1 MNLDGQT
8 YESLTAN
15 FTWRIPP
22 RYNIGVDVC
31 DKWADG
37 SGRLALIYE
46 DAEGNPTR
54 YTFDELKSLS
64 DRFANALLASGAQR
78 GDRIGIFL
86 SQSIETAIAHLAAY
100 KAGMVAVPLFALF
113 GVDAIE
119 HRLSDSGAVALI
131 TDNAGVQKTD
141 EIRNALPT
149 LRNIFNVDIESDSD
163 SNKQQPAARSFWQ
176 ALNTASPDFTPAD
189 TAADDPA
196 IIIYTSGTTG
206 KPKGALHAHRVLL
219 GHLPGVELSQQGF
232 PAHATLMWT
241 PADWAWIGGLFD
253 VLLPSWHH
261 GIPVLA
267 RRFAKF
273 DGHAAFDLMARHAV
287 SHTFLPPTALKMMRG
302 VEHPDRWTLAL
313 RSVASGGESLG
324 EELIGW
330 GRQALG
336 VTINEFYGQ
345 TECNVVVSSCA
356 ALFEPSFGAIGRA
369 VPGHDVAIIDANG
382 NELPQGA
389 IGDIAVAAPDPV
401 MFLGYWNNEPATREK
416 FRGKYLV
423 TGDLGTRD
431 ADGFIRF
438 VGRGDDVITSAGYRI
453 GPASIEDSLLR
464 HPAVS
469 MAAVI
474 GAPDP
479 ERTEIVMAF
488 VVLNPGFIGDEA
500 LVREIQ
506 QHVKTRLAAHE
517 YPREIRFVESLPLTA
532 TGKVIRKAL
541 RAELAH
547 DAENPTGGN
556 PPTPHRP

>member
-1 MNLDGQT
+1 MNLDGET
-8 YESLTAN
+8 YDSLTAN

-22 RYNIGVDVC
+22 RYNIGVDAC

-46 DAEGNPTR
+46 DADGRATR
-54 YTFDELKSLS
+54 YTFDELKALS
-64 DRFANALLASGAQR
+64 DRFANALLAAGARR
-78 GDRIGIFL
+78 GERVGIFL

-119 HRLSDSGAVALI
+119 HRLGDSGAVALI
-131 TDNAGVQKTD
+131 TDHAGVQKID
-141 EIRNALPT
+141 EIRGALPE
-149 LRNIFNVDIESDSD
+149 LRHVFSVDIEQDDEASDA
-163 SNKQQPAARSFWQ
+163 PVRSFWQ
-176 ALNTASPDFTPAD
+176 ALHSAPPEFAPAD

-206 KPKGALHAHRVLL
+206 KPKGALHGHRVLL
-219 GHLPGVELSQQGF
+219 GHLPGVEMSQQGF

-261 GIPVLA
+261 GVAVLA

-273 DGHAAFDLMARHAV
+273 DGHAAFDLLARHAV
-287 SHTFLPPTALKMMRG
+287 SHAFLPPTALKMMRG
-302 VEHPDRWTLAL
+302 VERPAHLRLAL

-330 GRQALG
+330 GRDALG

-356 ALFEPSFGAIGRA
+356 ALFEPRFGAIGRA
-369 VPGHDVAIIDANG
+369 VPGHHVAIVDAAG
-382 NELPQGA
+382 NELPPGA

-401 MFLGYWNNEPATREK
+401 MFVGYWRNEAATREK
-416 FRGKYLV
+416 FRGKFLL

-464 HPAVS
+464 HPAVA
-469 MAAVI
+469 MAAVV
-474 GAPDP
+474 GAPDRD
-479 ERTEIVMAF
+479 RTEIVMAF
-488 VVLNPGFIGDEA
+488 VVLKAGFVGDDA

-517 YPREIRFVESLPLTA
+517 YPREIRFVESLPMTA

-541 RAELAH
+541 REALGETGAH
-547 DAENPTGGN
+547 EPDAI
-556 PPTPHRP
+556 PPAKN

>member
-8 YESLTAN
+8 FESLTAN
-15 FTWRIPP
+15 FAWRIPA

-46 DAEGNPTR
+46 DENGGITR
-54 YTFDELKSLS
+54 YSFDELKALS
-64 DRFANALLASGAQR
+64 DRFANALLACGAQR

-119 HRLSDSGAVALI
+119 HRLGDSGAVALI
-131 TDNAGVQKTD
+131 TDHAGVRKVD
-141 EIRNALPT
+141 EIRSALPA
-149 LRNIFNVDIESDSD
+149 LRNVFSVDSEQDGTD
-163 SNKQQPAARSFWQ
+163 PKAPVRSFWQ
-176 ALNTASPDFTPAD
+176 ALNGAPAGFTPAE
-189 TAADDPA
+189 TGADDPA

-219 GHLPGVELSQQGF
+219 GHLPGVEISQQGF

-253 VLLPSWHH
+253 VLLPAWHH
-261 GIPVLA
+261 GVAVLA

-273 DGHAAFDLMARHAV
+273 DGEAAFDLMARHAV

-302 VEHPDRWTLAL
+302 VERPRHWQLAL

-330 GRQALG
+330 GREALG

-356 ALFEPSFGAIGRA
+356 ALFEPCFGAIGRA
-369 VPGHDVAIIDANG
+369 VPGHHVAIVDDDG
-382 NELPQGA
+382 NELPPGA

-401 MFLGYWNNEPATREK
+401 MFLGYWNNEVATREK
-416 FRGKYLV
+416 FRGRFLV

-474 GAPDP
+474 GAPDR

-488 VVLNPGFIGDEA
+488 VVLKPGFIGDDA

-517 YPREIRFVESLPLTA
+517 YPRVIRFVDSLPMTA
-532 TGKVIRKAL
+532 TGKVIRRTL
-541 RAELAH
+541 RE
-547 DAENPTGGN
+547 ESGKNGG
-556 PPTPHRP
+556 

>member
-1 MNLDGQT
+1 MDLDGQT
-8 YESLTAN
+8 YESLTDN
-15 FTWRIPP
+15 FAWHIPA
-22 RYNIGVDVC
+22 RYNMGVDVC

-46 DAEGNPTR
+46 DAEGNATR
-54 YTFDELKSLS
+54 YTFDQLKTLS
-64 DRFANALLASGAQR
+64 DRFANALQACGAQR
-78 GDRIGIFL
+78 GDRVGIFL

-119 HRLSDSGAVALI
+119 HRLADSGAVALI
-131 TDNAGVQKTD
+131 TDRAGVQKID
-141 EIRNALPT
+141 EIRASLPAL
-149 LRNIFNVDIESDSD
+149 RDVFSVDHDQDDE
-163 SNKQQPAARSFWQ
+163 AASSHVRSFWL
-176 ALNTASPDFTPAD
+176 ALNSAPAD
-189 TAADDPA
+189 FIPVDTSADDPA

-206 KPKGALHAHRVLL
+206 KPKGALHGHRVLL
-219 GHLPGVELSQQGF
+219 GHLPGVEMSQQGF
-232 PAHATLMWT
+232 PAHATLIWT

-261 GIPVLA
+261 GVAVLA

-273 DGHAAFDLMARHAV
+273 DGEAAFDLMARHAV

-302 VEHPDRWTLAL
+302 VERPERWNLVL

-330 GRQALG
+330 GRRALG

-345 TECNVVVSSCA
+345 TECNVVVTSCA
-356 ALFEPSFGAIGRA
+356 ALFEPSVGAIGRA
-369 VPGHDVAIIDANG
+369 APGHHVAIIDANG
-382 NELPQGA
+382 NEVPRGA
-389 IGDIAVAAPDPV
+389 IGDIAVASPDPV
-401 MFLGYWNNEPATREK
+401 MFLGYWGNEAATREK
-416 FRGKYLV
+416 FRGRFLV
-423 TGDLGTRD
+423 TGDLGTCD
-431 ADGFIRF
+431 VDGFIRF

-474 GAPDP
+474 GAPDS

-488 VVLNPGFIGDEA
+488 VVLKAGFIGDDA

-517 YPREIRFVESLPLTA
+517 YPREIRFVDSLPMTA
-532 TGKVIRKAL
+532 TGKVIRNAL
-541 RAELAH
+541 RAEVGNQA
-547 DAENPTGGN
+547 N
-556 PPTPHRP
+556 PPAAKT

>member
-8 YESLTAN
+8 YESLAAN
-15 FTWRIPP
+15 FSWDIPA

-46 DAEGNPTR
+46 DAEGNATR
-54 YTFDELKSLS
+54 YTFDQLKALS
-64 DRFANALLASGAQR
+64 DRFANALLAAGAQR

-86 SQSIETAIAHLAAY
+86 SQSIETAVAHLAAY

-119 HRLSDSGAVALI
+119 HRLGDSGAVALI
-131 TDNAGVQKTD
+131 TDHAGVRKVD
-141 EIRNALPT
+141 EIRATLPA
-149 LRNIFNVDIESDSD
+149 LRNVFSVDIAQDNGD
-163 SNKQQPAARSFWQ
+163 PQVPVRSFWQ
-176 ALNTASPDFTPAD
+176 ALNSASASFTPAD
-189 TAADDPA
+189 TGADDPA
-196 IIIYTSGTTG
+196 VIIYTSGTTG
-206 KPKGALHAHRVLL
+206 KPKGALHGHRVLL
-219 GHLPGVELSQQGF
+219 GHLPGVEMSQQGF

-261 GIPVLA
+261 GVAVLA

-273 DGHAAFDLMARHAV
+273 DGQAAFDLMARHAV

-302 VEHPDRWTLAL
+302 VEHPERWSLAL
-313 RSVASGGESLG
+313 HSVASGGESLG

-330 GRQALG
+330 GRTALG

-356 ALFEPSFGAIGRA
+356 ALFEPCFGAIGRA
-369 VPGHDVAIIDANG
+369 VPGHHVAIVDMDG

-401 MFLGYWNNEPATREK
+401 MFLGYWGNEAATRDK
-416 FRGKYLV
+416 FRGKFLL

-488 VVLNPGFIGDEA
+488 VVLKAGFIGDEA

-517 YPREIRFVESLPLTA
+517 YPREIRFVDSLPFTP

-541 RAELAH
+541 REGLGQDGDNAA
-547 DAENPTGGN
+547 AKP
-556 PPTPHRP
+556 

>member
-8 YESLTAN
+8 YASLAAN
-15 FTWRIPP
+15 FSWDIPA

-46 DAEGNPTR
+46 DAEGQATR
-54 YTFDELKSLS
+54 YTFDQLKALS

-119 HRLSDSGAVALI
+119 HRLGDSGAVALI
-131 TDNAGVQKTD
+131 TDAAGVRKIG
-141 EIRNALPT
+141 EIRAGLPAL
-149 LRNIFNVDIESDSD
+149 RHVFNVDIEQDD
-163 SNKQQPAARSFWQ
+163 VNPQAPVHAFWP
-176 ALNTASPDFTPAD
+176 ALNEASADFTPAD
-189 TAADDPA
+189 TSADDPA
-196 IIIYTSGTTG
+196 VIIYTSGTTG
-206 KPKGALHAHRVLL
+206 KPKGALHGHRVLP
-219 GHLPGVELSQQGF
+219 GHLPGVEMSQEGF

-261 GIPVLA
+261 GVAVLA

-273 DGHAAFDLMARHAV
+273 DGQAAFDLMARHAV

-302 VEHPDRWTLAL
+302 VERPERWHLAL

-330 GRQALG
+330 GRKALG

-369 VPGHDVAIIDANG
+369 VPGHHVAIVDFDG
-382 NELPQGA
+382 NELPPGA

-401 MFLGYWNNEPATREK
+401 MFLGYWGNEAATREK
-416 FRGKYLV
+416 FRGKFLV
-423 TGDLGTRD
+423 TGDLGTCD
-431 ADGFIRF
+431 AQGFIRF

-474 GAPDP
+474 GAPDR

-488 VVLNPGFIGDEA
+488 IVLNAGFVGDEA

-541 RAELAH
+541 REGLGQ
-547 DAENPTGGN
+547 DADSAAA
-556 PPTPHRP
+556 RKS

>member
-1 MNLDGQT
+1 MNLEGQT
-8 YESLTAN
+8 YDSLTAN
-15 FTWRIPP
+15 FAWRIAP
-22 RYNIGVDVC
+22 RYNIGIDVC

-37 SGRLALIYE
+37 SGRLALIVE
-46 DAEGNPTR
+46 DADGHATR
-54 YTFDELKSLS
+54 YTFDELKTLS
-64 DRFANALLASGAQR
+64 DRFANALQASGAQR
-78 GDRIGIFL
+78 GDRVGIFL

-119 HRLSDSGAVALI
+119 HRLGDSGAVALI
-131 TDNAGVQKTD
+131 TDHAGMQKVD
-141 EIRNALPT
+141 EIRAALPE
-149 LRNIFNVDIESDSD
+149 LRDVFSVDIEQDRADPSA
-163 SNKQQPAARSFWQ
+163 PVRSFWQ
-176 ALNTASPDFTPAD
+176 ALTHASADFTPVD
-189 TAADDPA
+189 TGADDPA
-196 IIIYTSGTTG
+196 VIIYTSGTTG
-206 KPKGALHAHRVLL
+206 KPKGALHGHRVLP
-219 GHLPGVELSQQGF
+219 GHLPGVEMSQQGF

-261 GIPVLA
+261 GVAVLA

-273 DGHAAFDLMARHAV
+273 DGEAAFDLMARHAV

-302 VEHPDRWTLAL
+302 VAHPERWPLAL

-330 GRQALG
+330 GRAALG

-356 ALFEPSFGAIGRA
+356 ALFEPRFGAIGRA
-369 VPGHDVAIIDANG
+369 VPGHRVAIVDANG
-382 NELPQGA
+382 DELPPGA

-401 MFLGYWNNEPATREK
+401 MFLGYWRNEAATHEK
-416 FRGKYLV
+416 FRGRFLL

-474 GAPDP
+474 GAPDR

-488 VVLNPGFIGDEA
+488 VVLKPGFVGDAA

-517 YPREIRFVESLPLTA
+517 YPREIRFVDSLPLTA

-541 RAELAH
+541 RAGLAPQA
-547 DAENPTGGN
+547 DDPTAK
-556 PPTPHRP
+556 T

>member
-8 YESLTAN
+8 YESLAAN
-15 FTWRIPP
+15 FVWDIPA

-46 DAEGNPTR
+46 DAEGNATR
-54 YTFDELKSLS
+54 YTFDQLKALS
-64 DRFANALLASGAQR
+64 DRFANVLLAAGAQR

-86 SQSIETAIAHLAAY
+86 SQSIETAVAHLAAY

-119 HRLSDSGAVALI
+119 HRLGDSGAVALI
-131 TDNAGVQKTD
+131 TDHAGVRKVD
-141 EIRNALPT
+141 EIRAALPA
-149 LRNIFNVDIESDSD
+149 LRNVFSVDIDQDNSDP
-163 SNKQQPAARSFWQ
+163 QAVRSFWQ
-176 ALNTASPDFTPAD
+176 ALNSASASFTPAD
-189 TAADDPA
+189 TGADDPA
-196 IIIYTSGTTG
+196 VIIYTSGTTG
-206 KPKGALHAHRVLL
+206 KPKGALHGHRVLL
-219 GHLPGVELSQQGF
+219 GHLPGVEMSQQGF

-261 GIPVLA
+261 GVAVLA

-273 DGHAAFDLMARHAV
+273 DGEAAFDLMARHAV

-302 VEHPDRWTLAL
+302 VEHPERWSLAL

-330 GRQALG
+330 GRTALG

-356 ALFEPSFGAIGRA
+356 ALFEPCFGAIGRA
-369 VPGHDVAIIDANG
+369 VPGHHVAIVDMDG

-401 MFLGYWNNEPATREK
+401 MFLGYWGNEAATREK
-416 FRGKYLV
+416 FRGKFLL

-469 MAAVI
+469 TAAVI

-488 VVLNPGFIGDEA
+488 VVLKAGFVGDEA

-506 QHVKTRLAAHE
+506 HHVKTRLAAHE
-517 YPREIRFVESLPLTA
+517 YPREIRFVDSLPLTA

-541 RAELAH
+541 REGLGQAEDNSAVK
-547 DAENPTGGN
+547 P
-556 PPTPHRP
+556 

>member
-1 MNLDGQT
+1 MNLESQT
-8 YESLTAN
+8 YESLTAD
-15 FTWRIPP
+15 FTWHIPA

-46 DAEGNPTR
+46 DPEGHSTR

-64 DRFANALLASGAQR
+64 DRFANALLASGAQT

-119 HRLSDSGAVALI
+119 HRLGDSGAVALI
-131 TDNAGVQKTD
+131 TDNAGTQKID
-141 EIRNALPT
+141 EIRNALPA
-149 LRNIFNVDIESDSD
+149 LRNIFNVDID
-163 SNKQQPAARSFWQ
+163 SNSNSKQAPARSFWQ
-176 ALNTASPDFTPAD
+176 ALNGASADFTPTD
-189 TAADDPA
+189 TSADDPA
-196 IIIYTSGTTG
+196 VIIYTSGTTG
-206 KPKGALHAHRVLL
+206 KPKGALHGHRVLL

-261 GIPVLA
+261 GIAVLA

-273 DGHAAFDLMARHAV
+273 DGYAAFDLMARHAV

-302 VEHPDRWTLAL
+302 VEHPERWKLAL

-330 GRQALG
+330 GRKALG

-356 ALFEPSFGAIGRA
+356 ALFEPCFGAIGRA
-369 VPGHDVAIIDANG
+369 VPGHQVAIIDADG

-401 MFLGYWNNEPATREK
+401 MFLGYWRNEPATREK
-416 FRGKYLV
+416 FRGKFLV

-431 ADGFIRF
+431 TEGFIRF
-438 VGRGDDVITSAGYRI
+438 VGRDDDVITSAGYRI

-474 GAPDP
+474 GAPDS

-488 VVLNPGFIGDEA
+488 VVLNPGFVGDAA

-541 RAELAH
+541 REELAQ
-547 DAENPTGGN
+547 DAENPAGRRSGL
-556 PPTPHRP
+556 

>member
-8 YESLTAN
+8 YETLAAN
-15 FTWRIPP
+15 FTWRIPA

-46 DAEGNPTR
+46 DAEGNVTR
-54 YTFDELKSLS
+54 YTFDQLKTLS
-64 DRFANALLASGAQR
+64 DRFANALLAAGAQR
-78 GDRIGIFL
+78 GDRVGIFL

-119 HRLSDSGAVALI
+119 HRLGDSGAVVLI
-131 TDNAGVQKTD
+131 TDRGGVQKVD
-141 EIRNALPT
+141 EIRAALPA
-149 LRNIFNVDIESDSD
+149 LRTVFNVEIDQDGGAP
-163 SNKQQPAARSFWQ
+163 QAPVRSFWQ
-176 ALNTASPDFTPAD
+176 ALNSASANFTPAD

-196 IIIYTSGTTG
+196 VIIYTSGTTG
-206 KPKGALHAHRVLL
+206 KPKGALHAHRVLP
-219 GHLPGVELSQQGF
+219 GHLPGVEMSQQGF

-261 GIPVLA
+261 GVAVLA

-273 DGHAAFDLMARHAV
+273 DGPAAFDLMARHAV

-302 VEHPDRWTLAL
+302 VDHPERWALAL

-330 GRQALG
+330 GRTALG

-345 TECNVVVSSCA
+345 TECNVVLSSCA
-356 ALFEPSFGAIGRA
+356 ALFEPRFGAIGRA
-369 VPGHDVAIIDANG
+369 VPGHHVAIVDMDG
-382 NELPQGA
+382 NELPPGA

-401 MFLGYWNNEPATREK
+401 MFLGYWRNEAATREK
-416 FRGKYLV
+416 FRGKFLV

-431 ADGFIRF
+431 ADGFVRF

-474 GAPDP
+474 GAPDR

-488 VVLNPGFIGDEA
+488 VVLNAGFVGDEA

-517 YPREIRFVESLPLTA
+517 YPREIRFVDSLPLTA

-541 RAELAH
+541 REGLGQDGDTATAK
-547 DAENPTGGN
+547 
-556 PPTPHRP
+556 R

>member
-15 FTWRIPP
+15 FTWHIPA

-46 DAEGNPTR
+46 DPEGESTR

-119 HRLSDSGAVALI
+119 HRLGDSGAVALV
-131 TDNAGVQKTD
+131 TDNAGVQKVD
-141 EIRNALPT
+141 EIRAALPA
-149 LRNIFNVDIESDSD
+149 LRNVFNVDIDSD
-163 SNKQQPAARSFWQ
+163 NNKQTPARSFWQ
-176 ALNTASPDFTPAD
+176 ALNSASSNFTSAD
-189 TAADDPA
+189 TSADDPA
-196 IIIYTSGTTG
+196 VIIYTSGTTG
-206 KPKGALHAHRVLL
+206 KPKGALHAHRVLP
-219 GHLPGVELSQQGF
+219 GHLPGVEMSQQGF

-261 GIPVLA
+261 GVAVLA

-273 DGHAAFDLMARHAV
+273 DGNAAFDLMARHAV
-287 SHTFLPPTALKMMRG
+287 SHTFLPPTALKMMRA
-302 VEHPDRWTLAL
+302 VERPERWTLAL

-330 GRQALG
+330 GRKALG

-356 ALFEPSFGAIGRA
+356 ALFEPCFGAIGRA
-369 VPGHDVAIIDANG
+369 VPGHHVAIVDADG
-382 NELPQGA
+382 HELPQGA
-389 IGDIAVAAPDPV
+389 IGDIAVASPDPV
-401 MFLGYWNNEPATREK
+401 MFLGYWGNEPATREK
-416 FRGKYLV
+416 FRGKFLV
-423 TGDLGTRD
+423 TGDLGMRD
-431 ADGFIRF
+431 AEGFIRF

-488 VVLNPGFIGDEA
+488 VVLNAGFTGDEA

-541 RAELAH
+541 RAELVQEAQRKT
-547 DAENPTGGN
+547 EM
-556 PPTPHRP
+556 

>member
-1 MNLDGQT
+1 
-8 YESLTAN
+8 
-15 FTWRIPP
+15 
-22 RYNIGVDVC
+22 
-31 DKWADG
+31 
-37 SGRLALIYE
+37 
-46 DAEGNPTR
+46 
-54 YTFDELKSLS
+54 
-64 DRFANALLASGAQR
+64 
-78 GDRIGIFL
+78 
-86 SQSIETAIAHLAAY
+86 
-100 KAGMVAVPLFALF
+100 
-113 GVDAIE
+113 
-119 HRLSDSGAVALI
+119 
-131 TDNAGVQKTD
+131 
-141 EIRNALPT
+141 
-149 LRNIFNVDIESDSD
+149 
-163 SNKQQPAARSFWQ
+163 
-176 ALNTASPDFTPAD
+176 
-189 TAADDPA
+189 
-196 IIIYTSGTTG
+196 
-206 KPKGALHAHRVLL
+206 VLL
-219 GHLPGVELSQQGF
+219 GHLPGVEMSQQGF

-261 GIPVLA
+261 GVPVLA

-273 DGHAAFDLMARHAV
+273 DGQAAFDLMARHAV

-302 VEHPDRWTLAL
+302 VERPERWNLAL

-330 GRQALG
+330 GRKALG

-356 ALFEPSFGAIGRA
+356 ALFEPCFGAIGRA
-369 VPGHDVAIIDANG
+369 VPGHHVAIVDLDG
-382 NELPQGA
+382 NELPPGA

-401 MFLGYWNNEPATREK
+401 MFLGYWGNEAATREK
-416 FRGKYLV
+416 FRGKFLV

-474 GAPDP
+474 GAPDR

-488 VVLNPGFIGDEA
+488 VVLNPGFVGDAA

-517 YPREIRFVESLPLTA
+517 YPREIRFVDSLPLTA

-541 RAELAH
+541 REGLGQ
-547 DAENPTGGN
+547 DAENPASK
-556 PPTPHRP
+556 PEPR

>member
-8 YESLTAN
+8 YDSLTAN
-15 FTWRIPP
+15 FQWRIPA

-46 DAEGNPTR
+46 DADGRTSR
-54 YTFDELKSLS
+54 HTFDELKTLS
-64 DRFANALLASGAQR
+64 DRFANALLASGAQP
-78 GDRIGIFL
+78 GDRVGIFL
-86 SQSIETAIAHLAAY
+86 SQSIETAIAHVAVY
-100 KAGMVAVPLFALF
+100 KAGMIAVPLFALF

-119 HRLSDSGAVALI
+119 HRLGDSGAVALI
-131 TDNAGVQKTD
+131 TDAAGVRKLD
-141 EIRNALPT
+141 EIRAALPALHT
-149 LRNIFNVDIESDSD
+149 VFSVDIDRDADESS
-163 SNKQQPAARSFWQ
+163 PGPVLTRSFWH
-176 ALNTASPDFTPAD
+176 ALNNASEVFTPAD
-189 TAADDPA
+189 TSADDPA

-206 KPKGALHAHRVLL
+206 KPKGALLGHRVLP
-219 GHLPGVELSQQGF
+219 GHLPGVEMSQQGF
-232 PAHATLMWT
+232 PARATLMWT

-261 GIPVLA
+261 GVAVLA

-273 DGHAAFDLMARHAV
+273 DGPAAFDLIARHAV
-287 SHTFLPPTALKMMRG
+287 SHAFLPPTALKMMRG
-302 VEHPDRWTLAL
+302 VERPAHLRLAL
-313 RSVASGGESLG
+313 ISVASGGESLG

-330 GRQALG
+330 GRAALG

-356 ALFEPSFGAIGRA
+356 ALFEPRFGAIGRA
-369 VPGHDVAIIDANG
+369 APGHHVAIVDAQG
-382 NELPQGA
+382 NELPPGA

-401 MFLGYWNNEPATREK
+401 MFLGYWHNEAATRDK
-416 FRGKYLV
+416 FRGRFLL

-464 HPAVS
+464 HPAVA

-474 GAPDP
+474 GAPDR

-488 VVLNPGFIGDEA
+488 VVLKEGFVGDEA

-517 YPREIRFVESLPLTA
+517 YPREIRFVDSLPLTA
-532 TGKVIRKAL
+532 TGKVIRRAL
-541 RAELAH
+541 REGLAPG
-547 DAENPTGGN
+547 DVPPGGT
-556 PPTPHRP
+556 PPAAKN

>member
-8 YESLTAN
+8 YESLAAN
-15 FTWRIPP
+15 FAWDIPA

-46 DAEGNPTR
+46 DAEGNATR
-54 YTFDELKSLS
+54 YTFDQLKALS
-64 DRFANALLASGAQR
+64 DRFANALLAAGAQR

-86 SQSIETAIAHLAAY
+86 SQSIETALAHLAAY

-119 HRLSDSGAVALI
+119 HRLGDSGAVALI
-131 TDNAGVQKTD
+131 TDHAGVRKVD
-141 EIRNALPT
+141 EIRAALPA
-149 LRNIFNVDIESDSD
+149 LRHVFSVDIDQD
-163 SNKQQPAARSFWQ
+163 NGDPQAPVHSFWQ
-176 ALNTASPDFTPAD
+176 ALNSASASFTPAD
-189 TAADDPA
+189 TGADDPA
-196 IIIYTSGTTG
+196 VIIYTSGTTG
-206 KPKGALHAHRVLL
+206 KPKGALHGHRVLL
-219 GHLPGVELSQQGF
+219 GHLPGVEMSQQGF

-261 GIPVLA
+261 GVAVLA

-273 DGHAAFDLMARHAV
+273 DGEAAFDLMARHAV

-302 VEHPDRWTLAL
+302 VEHPERWSLAL

-330 GRQALG
+330 GRKALR

-356 ALFEPSFGAIGRA
+356 ALFEPRFGAIGRA
-369 VPGHDVAIIDANG
+369 VPGHHVAIVDMDG
-382 NELPQGA
+382 NELPQGAIGA

-401 MFLGYWNNEPATREK
+401 MFLGYWGNEAATREK
-416 FRGKYLV
+416 FRGKFLL

-488 VVLNPGFIGDEA
+488 VVLKAGFVGDEA

-506 QHVKTRLAAHE
+506 HHVKTRLAAHE
-517 YPREIRFVESLPLTA
+517 YPREIRFVDSLPLTP

-541 RAELAH
+541 REGLAQ
-547 DAENPTGGN
+547 EGN
-556 PPTPHRP
+556 DSAAKP

>member
-1 MNLDGQT
+1 
-8 YESLTAN
+8 
-15 FTWRIPP
+15 
-22 RYNIGVDVC
+22 
-31 DKWADG
+31 
-37 SGRLALIYE
+37 
-46 DAEGNPTR
+46 
-54 YTFDELKSLS
+54 
-64 DRFANALLASGAQR
+64 
-78 GDRIGIFL
+78 
-86 SQSIETAIAHLAAY
+86 
-100 KAGMVAVPLFALF
+100 
-113 GVDAIE
+113 
-119 HRLSDSGAVALI
+119 
-131 TDNAGVQKTD
+131 
-141 EIRNALPT
+141 
-149 LRNIFNVDIESDSD
+149 
-163 SNKQQPAARSFWQ
+163 
-176 ALNTASPDFTPAD
+176 
-189 TAADDPA
+189 
-196 IIIYTSGTTG
+196 
-206 KPKGALHAHRVLL
+206 
-219 GHLPGVELSQQGF
+219 
-232 PAHATLMWT
+232 
-241 PADWAWIGGLFD
+241 
-253 VLLPSWHH
+253 
-261 GIPVLA
+261 
-267 RRFAKF
+267 
-273 DGHAAFDLMARHAV
+273 
-287 SHTFLPPTALKMMRG
+287 
-302 VEHPDRWTLAL
+302 
-313 RSVASGGESLG
+313 
-324 EELIGW
+324 
-330 GRQALG
+330 
-336 VTINEFYGQ
+336 
-345 TECNVVVSSCA
+345 
-356 ALFEPSFGAIGRA
+356 
-369 VPGHDVAIIDANG
+369 
-382 NELPQGA
+382 

>member
-1 MNLDGQT
+1 MNLEGQT
-8 YESLTAN
+8 YDSLTAN
-15 FTWRIPP
+15 FAWHIPA

-37 SGRLALIYE
+37 SGRLALIVE
-46 DAEGNPTR
+46 DADGHATR
-54 YTFDELKSLS
+54 YTFDELKTLS
-64 DRFANALLASGAQR
+64 DRFANALQASGAQR
-78 GDRIGIFL
+78 GDRVGIFL

-119 HRLSDSGAVALI
+119 HRLGDSGAVALI
-131 TDNAGVQKTD
+131 TDHAGVQKVG
-141 EIRNALPT
+141 EIRAALPE
-149 LRNIFNVDIESDSD
+149 LRNVFNVDIDEDHAD
-163 SNKQQPAARSFWQ
+163 PHAPARPVRSFWH
-176 ALNTASPDFTPAD
+176 ALNHARADFTPLD
-189 TAADDPA
+189 TGADDPA
-196 IIIYTSGTTG
+196 VIIYTSGTTG
-206 KPKGALHAHRVLL
+206 KPKGALHGHRVLL
-219 GHLPGVELSQQGF
+219 GHLPGVEISQQGF
-232 PAHATLMWT
+232 PTHATLMWT

-261 GIPVLA
+261 GIAVLA

-273 DGHAAFDLMARHAV
+273 DGEAAFDLMARHAV

-302 VEHPDRWTLAL
+302 VERPERWSLAL

-330 GRQALG
+330 GREALG

-356 ALFEPSFGAIGRA
+356 ALFEPRFGAIGRA
-369 VPGHDVAIIDANG
+369 APGHYVAIVDMDG
-382 NELPQGA
+382 NELPPGA

-401 MFLGYWNNEPATREK
+401 MFLGYWRNEAATREK
-416 FRGKYLV
+416 FRGKFLL

-431 ADGFIRF
+431 VDGFIRF

-474 GAPDP
+474 GAPDR

-488 VVLNPGFIGDEA
+488 VVLKPGFIGDEA

-517 YPREIRFVESLPLTA
+517 YPREIRFVDSLPLTA

-541 RAELAH
+541 RAGLTQDTNDSA
-547 DAENPTGGN
+547 AKP
-556 PPTPHRP
+556 

>member
-1 MNLDGQT
+1 MNLEGQT
-8 YESLTAN
+8 YESLIAH
-15 FTWRIPP
+15 FKWDIPA
-22 RYNIGVDVC
+22 RYNMGVDVC

-46 DAEGNPTR
+46 DADGNESR
-54 YTFDELKSLS
+54 YTFDTLKTLS
-64 DRFANALLASGAQR
+64 DRFANALVASGAQR

-86 SQSIETAIAHLAAY
+86 SQSVETAIAHIAAY

-119 HRLSDSGAVALI
+119 HRLGDSAAVALI
-131 TDNAGVQKTD
+131 TDHAGVRKID
-141 EIRNALPT
+141 EIRASLPALNAV
-149 LRNIFNVDIESDSD
+149 FDVEADSD
-163 SNKQQPAARSFWQ
+163 VADASAPVRSFWQ
-176 ALNTASPDFTPAD
+176 ALNNAPVAFTPVD
-189 TAADDPA
+189 TSADDPGV
-196 IIIYTSGTTG
+196 IIYTSGTTG
-206 KPKGALHAHRVLL
+206 KPKGALHGHRVLL
-219 GHLPGVELSQQGF
+219 GHLPGVDMSQQGF
-232 PAHATLMWT
+232 PAEATLMWT

-253 VLLPSWHH
+253 VLLPAWHH
-261 GIPVLA
+261 GVAVLA

-273 DGHAAFDLMARHAV
+273 DGQAAFDLMARHAV

-302 VEHPDRWTLAL
+302 VERPERWKLAL

-330 GRQALG
+330 GRKALG

-356 ALFEPSFGAIGRA
+356 ALFEPCFGAIGRA
-369 VPGHDVAIIDANG
+369 APGHHVAIIDAEG
-382 NELPQGA
+382 NEMPQGA
-389 IGDIAVAAPDPV
+389 IGDIAVASPDPV
-401 MFLGYWNNEPATREK
+401 MFLGYWRNEAATREK
-416 FRGKYLV
+416 FRGKFLV

-464 HPAVS
+464 HPAVA

-474 GAPDP
+474 GAPD
-479 ERTEIVMAF
+479 EQRTEIVMAF
-488 VVLNPGFIGDEA
+488 VVLNPGFIGDA
-500 LVREIQ
+500 DLVRDIQ

-517 YPREIRFVESLPLTA
+517 YPREIRFVESLPMTA

-541 RAELAH
+541 RAEVEQNASGT
-547 DAENPTGGN
+547 PTR
-556 PPTPHRP
+556 T

>member
-1 MNLDGQT
+1 MNLEGQT
-8 YESLTAN
+8 YDSLTAN
-15 FTWRIPP
+15 FAWRIAP

-37 SGRLALIYE
+37 SDRLALIVE
-46 DAEGNPTR
+46 DADGRATR
-54 YTFDELKSLS
+54 YTFDELKTLS
-64 DRFANALLASGAQR
+64 DRFANALQASGAQR

-119 HRLSDSGAVALI
+119 HRLGDSGAVALI
-131 TDNAGVQKTD
+131 TDHAGVQKVD
-141 EIRNALPT
+141 EIRAALPE
-149 LRNIFNVDIESDSD
+149 LRNVFSVDIEQDHADPSA
-163 SNKQQPAARSFWQ
+163 PVRSFWQ
-176 ALNTASPDFTPAD
+176 ALKHASPDFTPVD
-189 TAADDPA
+189 TGADDPA
-196 IIIYTSGTTG
+196 VIIYTSGTTG
-206 KPKGALHAHRVLL
+206 KPKGALHGHRVLL
-219 GHLPGVELSQQGF
+219 GHLPGVEMSQQGF

-261 GIPVLA
+261 GVAVLA

-273 DGHAAFDLMARHAV
+273 DGEAAFDLMARHAV

-302 VEHPDRWTLAL
+302 VDHPERWHLAL

-330 GRQALG
+330 GRAALG

-356 ALFEPSFGAIGRA
+356 ALFEPRFGAIGRA
-369 VPGHDVAIIDANG
+369 VPGHHVAIVDANG
-382 NELPQGA
+382 DELPPGA

-401 MFLGYWNNEPATREK
+401 MFLGYWRNEAATREK
-416 FRGKYLV
+416 FRGKFLL

-438 VGRGDDVITSAGYRI
+438 VGRDDDVITSAGYRI
-453 GPASIEDSLLR
+453 GPTSIEDSLLR

-474 GAPDP
+474 GAPDR

-488 VVLNPGFIGDEA
+488 VVLKPGFVGDAA

-517 YPREIRFVESLPLTA
+517 YPREIRFVDSLPLTA

-541 RAELAH
+541 RAGLAPQA
-547 DAENPTGGN
+547 DDPAAKT
-556 PPTPHRP
+556 

>member
-1 MNLDGQT
+1 MNLEGQT
-8 YESLTAN
+8 YDSLTAT
-15 FTWRIPP
+15 FAWRIAP

-37 SGRLALIYE
+37 SDRLALVVE
-46 DAEGNPTR
+46 DADGRATR
-54 YTFDELKSLS
+54 YTFDELKTLS
-64 DRFANALLASGAQR
+64 DRFANALQASGAQR

-119 HRLSDSGAVALI
+119 HRLGDSGAVALI
-131 TDNAGVQKTD
+131 TDHAGVQKVD
-141 EIRNALPT
+141 EIRAALPE
-149 LRNIFNVDIESDSD
+149 LRNVFSVDIEQDHADPSA
-163 SNKQQPAARSFWQ
+163 PVRSFWQ
-176 ALNTASPDFTPAD
+176 ALKHASPDFTPVD
-189 TAADDPA
+189 TGADDPA
-196 IIIYTSGTTG
+196 VIIYTSGTTG
-206 KPKGALHAHRVLL
+206 KPKGALHGHRVLL
-219 GHLPGVELSQQGF
+219 GHLPGVEMSQQGF

-261 GIPVLA
+261 GVAVLA

-273 DGHAAFDLMARHAV
+273 DGEAAFDLMARHAV

-302 VEHPDRWTLAL
+302 VDHPERWHLAL

-330 GRQALG
+330 GRAALG

-356 ALFEPSFGAIGRA
+356 ALFEPRFGAIGRA
-369 VPGHDVAIIDANG
+369 VPGHHVAIVDANG
-382 NELPQGA
+382 DELPPGA

-401 MFLGYWNNEPATREK
+401 MFLGYWRNEAATREK
-416 FRGKYLV
+416 FRGKFLL

-438 VGRGDDVITSAGYRI
+438 VGRDDDVITSAGYRI

-474 GAPDP
+474 GAPDRD
-479 ERTEIVMAF
+479 RTEIVMAF
-488 VVLNPGFIGDEA
+488 VVLKPGFVGNAA

-517 YPREIRFVESLPLTA
+517 YPREIRFVDSLPLTA

-541 RAELAH
+541 RAGLAPQA
-547 DAENPTGGN
+547 DDPAAKT
-556 PPTPHRP
+556 